1 MEEKMAERFMILAVD
16 DNQGNRFLLSELLS
30 RLPDVGVIEAASGE
44 EALLRTVEFDFQLI
58 LLDVQM
64 PNMDGYETARL
75 LQMTARTRDIPI
87 IFLTAVFKSEEFI
100 KRGYALGA
108 VDYLTKPLDDNIFLN
123 RVRHY
128 QHLQDREN
136 RLMIALTDMR
146 SMQDNLLQSE
156 KLSALGAM
164 VAGVSHELNTPLGNS
179 KLAVSTLYD
188 RLNDLNKNYI
198 AGNIKR
204 STIEGFLKESLDI
217 IVLANRSIDR
227 ALNLVTTFK
236 QVAIDQTSEQRRHF
250 NLATVVNETVSSLK
264 PTYKYDPWK
273 FIIDVPA
280 GIEMDSYPGPLEQI
294 IINLIQNSIRHG
306 FEGLDH
312 GSITISAKLADDD
325 ASIKN
330 NYVVIQF
337 TDDGLGIAPENIGRV
352 FDPFFTTQLGRGG
365 SGIGLN
371 ITHRIATSLLGG
383 NIRVESKREEWTTF
397 TLTIPLK
404 VNTVI

>member
-1 MEEKMAERFMILAVD
+1 MAERFMILAVD
-16 DNQGNRFLLSELLS
+16 DNQGNRFLLNELLS

-44 EALLRTVEFDFQLI
+44 EALLRTVEYDFQLI

-136 RLMIALTDMR
+136 RLMVALTDMQ
-146 SMQDNLLQSE
+146 SMQENLLQSE

-188 RLNDLNKNYI
+188 RLSDLNKNYL
-198 AGNIKR
+198 GGTMKR
-204 STIEGFLKESLDI
+204 STIEGFLKESMDI
-217 IVLANRSIDR
+217 VVLANRSIER
-227 ALNLVTTFK
+227 ALNLVTNFK

-250 NLATVVNETVSSLK
+250 DLATVVNETITTLK
-264 PTYKYDPWK
+264 PSYKYEPWK
-273 FIIDVPA
+273 FIIDIPD
-280 GIEMDSYPGPLEQI
+280 GIAMDSFPGPLEQI
-294 IINLIQNSIRHG
+294 VINLIQNSIRHG
-306 FEGLDH
+306 FEGRNH
-312 GSITISAKLADDD
+312 GSITISAKLENDDP
-325 ASIKN
+325 ATKN
-330 NYVVIQF
+330 QHVVIEF
-337 TDDGLGIAPENIGRV
+337 TDDGVGITPENLSRV

-383 NIRVESKREEWTTF
+383 TIRVESKQGEWTRF
-397 TLTIPLK
+397 VLTIPTK
-404 VNTVI
+404 VGTVI